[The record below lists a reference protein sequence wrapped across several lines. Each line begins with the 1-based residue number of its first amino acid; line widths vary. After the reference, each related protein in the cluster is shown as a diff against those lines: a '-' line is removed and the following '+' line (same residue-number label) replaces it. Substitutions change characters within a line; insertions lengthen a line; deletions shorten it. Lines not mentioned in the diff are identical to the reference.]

1 MLQFLTF
8 ASAAADSTP
17 GYMTAE
23 TLQTGISTTAIGMI
37 VVFLVLIVLY
47 LFVKV
52 VGGVMGS
59 LDKKSAAGK
68 AAAKKA
74 DETPAPAVA
83 APVVEEP
90 ATGLSPK
97 TVAAIMAAVSLASGK
112 PMAQL
117 RFQAVR
123 RVRTVNNS
131 WAASGT
137 NEIINTRQQYL

>member
-74 DETPAPAVA
+74 DETPAPAVV

>member
-23 TLQTGISTTAIGMI
+23 TLQTGVSTTVIGMA

-74 DETPAPAVA
+74 D
-83 APVVEEP
+83 
-90 ATGLSPK
+90 
-97 TVAAIMAAVSLASGK
+97 
-112 PMAQL
+112 
-117 RFQAVR
+117 
-123 RVRTVNNS
+123 
-131 WAASGT
+131 
-137 NEIINTRQQYL
+137 